1 MNPRAQDDY
10 YLNLVDWSSTNVLGV
25 GLGSSVYTW
34 SAQTSEVKKLCD
46 LAELDPPDS
55 VTSLS
60 WVQRVSLLLPSAVWN
75 FPLVHALTLLGSV
88 SGDSSRYWDQERDG
102 ADLGR
107 PSRSLYSENDRSHC
121 TR

>member
-1 MNPRAQDDY
+1 MPTQDDY

-60 WVQRVSLLLPSAVWN
+60 WVQRVRRRPP
-75 FPLVHALTLLGSV
+75 FPRFQMSPV
-88 SGDSSRYWDQERDG
+88 
-102 ADLGR
+102 
-107 PSRSLYSENDRSHC
+107 P
-121 TR
+121 